1 MTWKGLTKGRNSQA
15 PALTT
20 HNGTEVKM
28 PLWLTK
34 IGNALK
40 IAFTWLKGNFMLILV
55 GVAVIY
61 GLIAV
66 KKRDNAYENLW
77 KMYREQQ
84 AQNRRELEEL
94 RKIQQEQ
101 IAKQQEIDRKYR
113 EVVASIE
120 QNYRDQLQNLSR
132 AKEQELR
139 QIIERTHDD
148 PGAMA
153 QEINS
158 LFGLPVYT
166 LPPG

>member
-1 MTWKGLTKGRNSQA
+1 
-15 PALTT
+15 
-20 HNGTEVKM
+20 M

-40 IAFTWLKGNFMLILV
+40 VAFAWLKGNFVLV
-55 GVAVIY
+55 LLLFVIIY
-61 GLIAV
+61 SLIAV
-66 KKRDNAYENLW
+66 KKRDNMYKDLW
-77 KMYREQQ
+77 EQYREQQ

-139 QIIERTHDD
+139 QIIARTHDD

-166 LPPG
+166 LPSQ